1 MNGSGSPGKPGGGSI
16 EFLWSGVWT
25 ATIPPMTKSIAAFQ
39 DEYGRITGWPSDR
52 RRAHQLAILDY
63 LTGLFEPGR
72 RYDEAEALAVLR
84 DHSTLENPG
93 LLLTEL
99 VDGDYLAARDGTY
112 WRADSRPEPQEHRG

>member
-1 MNGSGSPGKPGGGSI
+1 
-16 EFLWSGVWT
+16 
-25 ATIPPMTKSIAAFQ
+25 MTKSIAAFQ

-72 RYDEAEALAVLR
+72 RYGEDAVMAVLR
-84 DHSTLENPG
+84 DHSTLEEPA

-99 VDGDYLAARDGTY
+99 VDGDYLVTRDGDY
-112 WRADSRPEPQEHRG
+112 WRADSRPNG